1 MVHEYR
7 GGAFIIAY
15 TIMLIAVGYPV
26 LYLELIIGQFHRC
39 SSIVFIRRCVP
50 ILQGFGYMALLSAIT
65 VLYPY
70 QYMVARAF
78 KFSVSLAITRSQN
91 GAMSGIKEMMTV
103 EWAELLYSS
112 IWMDALNLVIQSLS
126 IGIGGHSIMS
136 SFAPKK
142 KYTYQGGPAYIQMIQ
157 DFQKIAAGL
166 FITIQLLI
174 VLEFYGLDMIYEDM
188 YDLMG
193 HPSINQW
200 SRAYSWSIWKWRWRM
215 APALSLAYVVNVFI
229 REYPSHENDLIYFY
243 YYDNYLPD
251 VEPEDPTEFWKNNY
265 LDFSNPTDVTPKP
278 GVRGSEKPVKPQTNQ
293 ESLEEERLSFQN
305 YMASSIPENT
315 NRD

>member
-70 QYMVARAF
+70 QYM
-78 KFSVSLAITRSQN
+78 
-91 GAMSGIKEMMTV
+91 
-103 EWAELLYSS
+103 
-112 IWMDALNLVIQSLS
+112 
-126 IGIGGHSIMS
+126 
-136 SFAPKK
+136 
-142 KYTYQGGPAYIQMIQ
+142 GGPAYIQMIQ